1 MLQAADRLFWA
12 GVAMDVPACC
22 SLAQKVDLYICLTG
36 RGNEHLAL
44 VFAGCFF
51 WKGETLLISRG
62 YIEVIHQ
69 LEMFL
74 ASAATAHSLKR
85 VLT

>member
-1 MLQAADRLFWA
+1 MCMLQAADRLFWA

-22 SLAQKVDLYICLTG
+22 SLAQKVDLYICLNG

-51 WKGETLLISRG
+51 LERG
-62 YIEVIHQ
+62 NFID
-69 LEMFL
+69 F
-74 ASAATAHSLKR
+74 KR
-85 VLT
+85 VH

>member
-1 MLQAADRLFWA
+1 MAYSK
-12 GVAMDVPACC
+12 CC
-22 SLAQKVDLYICLTG
+22 SQALMLAPMLRLGETVKQGD
-36 RGNEHLAL
+36 
-44 VFAGCFF
+44 FF

-62 YIEVIHQ
+62 YIHRGDTSTFFLGTEVIHQ

-74 ASAATAHSLKR
+74 ASAATAHNLKR